1 MLLFSSAYSLTSTQ
15 IKKIAANHFKT
26 IYTYTILFR
35 GRDIVRKKMSKL
47 KAITERRGRLME
59 LRFFVTTLG
68 NLLKTRKRE
77 VWILTRESEEKV
89 EMEET
94 ELHTGLEI
102 EQKIVERV
110 KNFHAKFQEK
120 ENATN

>member
-1 MLLFSSAYSLTSTQ
+1 MYP
-15 IKKIAANHFKT
+15 
-26 IYTYTILFR
+26 YTILFR

-47 KAITERRGRLME
+47 KAIAEHREFDGM
-59 LRFFVTTLG
+59 RFFSATLG

-89 EMEET
+89 EMDET
-94 ELHTGLEI
+94 ELHTGEEI

-110 KNFHAKFQEK
+110 KNFHIKFQEK
-120 ENATN
+120 ENANNK

>member
-1 MLLFSSAYSLTSTQ
+1 M
-15 IKKIAANHFKT
+15 
-26 IYTYTILFR
+26 
-35 GRDIVRKKMSKL
+35 
-47 KAITERRGRLME
+47 
-59 LRFFVTTLG
+59 TLG

-120 ENATN
+120 ENANN